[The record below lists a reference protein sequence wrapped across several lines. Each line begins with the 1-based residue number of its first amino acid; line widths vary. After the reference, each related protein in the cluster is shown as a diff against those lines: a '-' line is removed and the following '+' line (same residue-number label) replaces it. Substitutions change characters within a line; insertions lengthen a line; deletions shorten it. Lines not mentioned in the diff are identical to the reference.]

1 MTPTKIFAF
10 TGPRAAN
17 FISRSYDSQDTLES
31 ERNRGR
37 ICDEGLRFSTDHGP
51 SKSEITSISELIIEY
66 LSSSLSDVTCADCPP
81 PN

>member
-17 FISRSYDSQDTLES
+17 FISRSFDSQDTLES

-37 ICDEGLRFSTDHGP
+37 IRDEGLWFSTDHDP
-51 SKSEITSISELIIEY
+51 SKSSIPSISERITEHLH
-66 LSSSLSDVTCADCPP
+66 LSLSDVTFADCPP